1 VDEVD
6 ALYRPL
12 AEWCE
17 REAIQDDAD
26 LRRRATPAMLSLL
39 KQFQRMTHLDPF
51 ELEFPLTHEIRLSA
65 DGGFA
70 LAAAGAIP
78 EYEAVAFDSFRE
90 LRAKVTHYLAHPEE
104 RTRIAAAM
112 RQRVVERYTYTG
124 VTKQLLSMVEKSLR
138 PAAVQTIA
146 EAA

>member
-1 VDEVD
+1 VD

-17 REAIQDDAD
+17 REAIADDAD
-26 LRRRATPAMLSLL
+26 LRRRATPEVMALL
-39 KQFQRMTHLDPF
+39 KQFQHMTHLDPF

-78 EYEAVAFDSFRE
+78 EYESVAFDSFRE

-104 RTRIAAAM
+104 RTRIAASM
-112 RQRVVERYTYTG
+112 RQRVLERYTYTG
-124 VTKQLLSMVEKSLR
+124 VTKQLLSMIAKNLGASARIAV
-138 PAAVQTIA
+138 AA
-146 EAA
+146 